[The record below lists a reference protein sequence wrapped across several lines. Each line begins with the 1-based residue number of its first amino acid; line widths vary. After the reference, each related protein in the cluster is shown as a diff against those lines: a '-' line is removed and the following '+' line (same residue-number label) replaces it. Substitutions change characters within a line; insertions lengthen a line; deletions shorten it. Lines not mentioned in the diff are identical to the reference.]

1 MEGGYCERL
10 AVTSPV
16 TCGTG
21 GQAAA
26 TKTANEEGNGEVLH
40 CGLISPGSRCSNSQ
54 TLRFGKRPHF
64 VSGAALS
71 LCPGLRWI
79 TRWWRKVL
87 QTSPRAESA
96 SQCSFQETATD
107 SRSHFDPEAEDLSEE
122 YRNLRT
128 RQTASRMTVEVLD
141 EDQGHP
147 ESDG

>member
-10 AVTSPV
+10 PVTRSV

-26 TKTANEEGNGEVLH
+26 TATAKEEGNGEVLH
-40 CGLISPGSRCSNSQ
+40 GGLISPGSRCNNSSQ

-64 VSGAALS
+64 VSG
-71 LCPGLRWI
+71 
-79 TRWWRKVL
+79 
-87 QTSPRAESA
+87 
-96 SQCSFQETATD
+96 
-107 SRSHFDPEAEDLSEE
+107 SHFDPEAEDLSEE
-122 YRNLRT
+122 HRNLRT

-147 ESDG
+147 EADG